1 MRCNRLQPNTRSLL
15 YEFTKMA
22 LVPYDGQVLS
32 GLKRFHNSS
41 TTYTFSNHTIR
52 IKQDWKE
59 LGVAAVVWDAAVVL
73 CMYLEAG
80 GVNLQGRSVIELG
93 AGTGLVGI
101 VAALLGGDVTV
112 TDRDM
117 AMEFLKSNVYD
128 NLPKELEH
136 RMSVKPLNW
145 GVGLENYSPFDV
157 ILGADIIYLE
167 ETFQDLLKTLIHL
180 SSEHTVILLSCR
192 LRYQRDHNFLDMMR
206 KHFTVDQVHYDKNL
220 DVYIFKAWKRLR
232 EEF

>member
-1 MRCNRLQPNTRSLL
+1 
-15 YEFTKMA
+15 MA
-22 LVPYDGQVLS
+22 LVPYDDHTLS
-32 GLKRFHNSS
+32 GLKRFYNSS

-80 GVNLQGRSVIELG
+80 GVNLQGRSVVELG

-101 VAALLGGDVTV
+101 VAALQGANVTV
-112 TDRDM
+112 TDRDL
-117 AMEFLKSNVYD
+117 AMEFLKSNVHD

-145 GVGLENYSPFDV
+145 GIGLEHFSHFDV

-167 ETFQDLLKTLIHL
+167 ETFHDLLKTLIHL
-180 SSEHTVILLSCR
+180 CSDHTVILLSCR
-192 LRYQRDHNFLDMMR
+192 LRYQRDHDFLAMMR
-206 KHFTVDQVHYDKNL
+206 NHFTVDQVTYDKNL
-220 DVYIFKAWKRLR
+220 DVFIYKAQKAQR

>member
-1 MRCNRLQPNTRSLL
+1 
-15 YEFTKMA
+15 MA
-22 LVPYDGQVLS
+22 LVPYDDHILS
-32 GLKRFHNSS
+32 GLKKFHNSS
-41 TTYTFSNHTIR
+41 ATYTFCNHTIR

-80 GVNLQGRSVIELG
+80 GVHLQGRSVVELG

-101 VAALLGGDVTV
+101 VAALLGANVTV
-112 TDRDM
+112 TDREL
-117 AMEFLKSNVYD
+117 AVEFLKSNVQD

-136 RMSVKPLNW
+136 KMSVKPLNW
-145 GVGLENYSPFDV
+145 GTGLERFSHFDV
-157 ILGADIIYLE
+157 ILGADLIYLE
-167 ETFQDLLKTLIHL
+167 ETFQDLLKTIIHL
-180 SSEHTVILLSCR
+180 STEHTVILLSCR

-206 KHFTVDQVHYDKNL
+206 KHFTVVQVHYDKNL
-220 DVYIFKAWKRLR
+220 DVYIYKAQKAQR

>member
-1 MRCNRLQPNTRSLL
+1 
-15 YEFTKMA
+15 MA
-22 LVPYDGQVLS
+22 LVPYDDQILS

-80 GVNLQGRSVIELG
+80 GIDVKGRSVVELG

-101 VAALLGGDVTV
+101 VAALQGAVVTV
-112 TDRDM
+112 TDRDL
-117 AMEFLKSNVYD
+117 AIEFLKSNVHD

-136 RMSVKPLNW
+136 RVSVKPLTW
-145 GVGLENYSPFDV
+145 GTGLEHFSHFDV

-167 ETFQDLLKTLIHL
+167 ETFQDLLKTIIHL
-180 SSEHTVILLSCR
+180 SSEHTVVLLSCR

-206 KHFTVDQVHYDKNL
+206 KHFTVDQVHYDKNV
-220 DVYIFKAWKRLR
+220 DVYIYKAQKAQR

>member
-1 MRCNRLQPNTRSLL
+1 
-15 YEFTKMA
+15 MA
-22 LVPYDGQVLS
+22 LVPYDDHMLS

-41 TTYTFSNHTIR
+41 TTYTFCNHTIR
-52 IKQDWKE
+52 IKQDWKQ

-80 GVNLQGRSVIELG
+80 GINVQGCSVVELG
-93 AGTGLVGI
+93 AGTGLAGI
-101 VAALLGGDVTV
+101 VAALLGADVTV

-117 AMEFLKSNVYD
+117 AMEFLKSNVHD
-128 NLPKELEH
+128 NLPKELQQKV
-136 RMSVKPLNW
+136 SVKPLNW
-145 GVGLENYSPFDV
+145 GTGLEHFSYFDV

-167 ETFQDLLKTLIHL
+167 ETFQDLLKTIIHL
-180 SSEHTVILLSCR
+180 CSEHTVILLSCR

-206 KHFTVDQVHYDKNL
+206 KHFIVEQVHYDKNV
-220 DVYIFKAWKRLR
+220 DVYIYKAQKALR

>member
-1 MRCNRLQPNTRSLL
+1 
-15 YEFTKMA
+15 MA
-22 LVPYDGQVLS
+22 LVPYDGHILS
-32 GLKRFHNSS
+32 GLKKFHNSS
-41 TTYTFSNHTIR
+41 ATYTFSNHTIR

-80 GVNLQGRSVIELG
+80 GVDLQGRSVVELG

-101 VAALLGGDVTV
+101 VAALLGANVTV
-112 TDRDM
+112 TDREL
-117 AMEFLKSNVYD
+117 AVEFLKSNVQD

-136 RMSVKPLNW
+136 KMSVKPLNW
-145 GVGLENYSPFDV
+145 GTGLEHFSHFDV
-157 ILGADIIYLE
+157 ILGADLIYLE
-167 ETFQDLLKTLIHL
+167 ETFQDLLKTIIHL
-180 SSEHTVILLSCR
+180 STERTVILLSCR

-206 KHFTVDQVHYDKNL
+206 KHFTVDQVHYDKNV
-220 DVYIFKAWKRLR
+220 DVYIYKAQKAQR

>member
-1 MRCNRLQPNTRSLL
+1 
-15 YEFTKMA
+15 MA
-22 LVPYDGQVLS
+22 LVPYDEHILS

-41 TTYTFSNHTIR
+41 TTYTFCNHPIQ

-80 GVNLQGRSVIELG
+80 GLNLKGTSVIELG

-101 VAALLGGDVTV
+101 VAALLGADVTV
-112 TDRDM
+112 TDRDL
-117 AMEFLKSNVYD
+117 AMEFLKSNVYN
-128 NLPKELEH
+128 NLPKDLER
-136 RMSVKPLNW
+136 RMSVRPLNW
-145 GVGLENYSPFDV
+145 GVGLEHFSHFDV

-167 ETFQDLLKTLIHL
+167 ETFQDLLKTINHL
-180 SSEHTVILLSCR
+180 SSENTVILLSCR

-206 KHFTVDQVHYDKNL
+206 KHFTVDQVHYDKNV
-220 DVYIFKAWKRLR
+220 DVYIYKAWKPQR